1 MKQIWYLFGN
11 LAIWDLAISS
21 SAYAGGMQIQFLGAA
36 GEVTGSCYLLTAGR
50 SRVVLDCGLFQ
61 GSSTA
66 NLKNRRPLPFDPG
79 ELSGVIVTHA
89 HLDHTGRLAMMAQ
102 RGLKCRV
109 VCTAPTLPLTD
120 ILLRDAAALQKQDY
134 LRRAY
139 KRTQRGCEDG
149 GCEPLFTEA
158 DVIALTK
165 LMSITPLDVTRE
177 VAPGVSVR
185 FIDSGHII
193 GSASC
198 VVTMQDGAKKRTVVF
213 SGDIGNP
220 NTPIIRDPIAPRVAE
235 ADAVVLESTYGNKDH
250 KPMAET
256 IEEFAG
262 ILKEALSTGGK
273 VLIPAFAVGRT
284 QTLIYVMA
292 RLQEEGRLP
301 ANLPVFVDTPLG
313 IEATKI
319 YDMNPSLFDEETRA
333 VQKAGHEAMR
343 FRGLRF
349 TRTAQESKGI
359 NDLRGP
365 AVIIAGAGM
374 CTGGRILHHLRN
386 WLGNPSTSVVI
397 AGYQA
402 EGTIGRQLVEKATQV
417 RIYGQP
423 VSVAARVFSLGGF
436 SAHAGQSTLVEWAEQ
451 CIGACAKPPALY
463 LTHGE
468 QKQRLALAERVR
480 SATGVVARL
489 PMFGD
494 VANLVG

>member
-1 MKQIWYLFGN
+1 
-11 LAIWDLAISS
+11 
-21 SAYAGGMQIQFLGAA
+21 MQIQFLGAA
-36 GEVTGSCYLLTAGR
+36 GEVTGSCYLLTAGK
-50 SRVVLDCGLFQ
+50 SKVVLDCGLFQ
-61 GSSTA
+61 GSTTA
-66 NLKNRRPLPFDPG
+66 NLKNRRPLPFDPS
-79 ELSGVIVTHA
+79 ELSGVILTHA
-89 HLDHTGRLAMMAQ
+89 HLDHTGRLPIMAH
-102 RGLKCRV
+102 RGLRCRV
-109 VCTAPTLPLTD
+109 TCTGPTVPLTN
-120 ILLRDAAALQKQDY
+120 ILLRDAASLQKQDY

-139 KRTQRGCEDG
+139 KRTQRGCENG
-149 GCEPLFTEA
+149 GCDPLFDES
-158 DVIALTK
+158 DVVALTK
-165 LMSITPLDVTRE
+165 LLSPIPLDADRE

-198 VVTMQDGAKKRTVVF
+198 VVTMNDGDKKRTIVF

-220 NTPIIRDPIAPRVAE
+220 GTPIIRDPIAPRVPD

-250 KPMAET
+250 KPMGQT
-256 IEEFAG
+256 IEEFAS
-262 ILKEALSTGGK
+262 ILTQALESGGK

-284 QTLIYVMA
+284 QSLIYVMA

-313 IEATKI
+313 IEATKV
-319 YDMNPSLFDEETRA
+319 YDANPSLFDDETNAVRA
-333 VQKAGHEAMR
+333 AGQEVMR

-436 SAHAGQSTLVEWAEQ
+436 SAHGGQSTLVEWAKQ
-451 CIGACAKPPALY
+451 CIGACKRPPSVY

-468 QKQRLALAERVR
+468 QKQRLALAEKVR
-480 SATGVVARL
+480 GVTGVVARL
-489 PMFGD
+489 PMFGET
-494 VANLVG
+494 ANLVG